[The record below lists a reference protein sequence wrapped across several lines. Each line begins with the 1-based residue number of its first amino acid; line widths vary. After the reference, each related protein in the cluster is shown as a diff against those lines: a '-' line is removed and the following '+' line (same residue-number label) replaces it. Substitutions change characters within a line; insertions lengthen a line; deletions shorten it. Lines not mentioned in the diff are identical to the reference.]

1 MMGQP
6 GMKAMRWLLL
16 AAMAGLAG
24 CANNLP
30 LRTVAFQVAPGANND
45 TPIASDLVLILNK
58 AREPQIL
65 ALTATQWFVQRDQML
80 RDYPKDLA
88 VMHFE
93 LVPGQTLPARPIV
106 PQDGVTAAVLFSDY
120 QAPGDHRIALADQ
133 ENAQVYLGATD
144 ADIKP

>member
-1 MMGQP
+1 MTARP
-6 GMKAMRWLLL
+6 GTAALCALLL
-16 AAMAGLAG
+16 ATMAMLAG

-30 LRTVAFQVAPGANND
+30 LRTVAFQVAPRANND

-58 AREPQIL
+58 ARESQIL
-65 ALTATQWFVQRDQML
+65 SLTAAQWFARRDQML

-106 PQDGVTAAVLFSDY
+106 PSGGVVAAVLFSDY
-120 QAPGDHRIALADQ
+120 QAQGDHRVALANQ
-133 ENAQVYLGATD
+133 ENAQVILGATD